1 MFKKRDRLHANMIKK
16 PSLDNVNCFRMFRNK
31 VDIPIR
37 RAQRDYHDKKIEKCT
52 SSKQMFQAF
61 ILFCGKQKPAQKEI
75 EPNLLKDF
83 FVNVGKHL
91 SNSMPFAGSASQKI
105 DRNISSFVI
114 FEKDEHEVFKVI
126 GALKT
131 KTSTGHDGLSTKLI
145 KLCSPVISVFLA
157 NIFNK
162 CIDRAY
168 FPDACKIAKIVA
180 FLKEGDK
187 ENPSKY

>member
-1 MFKKRDRLHANMIKK
+1 M
-16 PSLDNVNCFRMFRNK
+16 
-31 VDIPIR
+31 
-37 RAQRDYHDKKIEKCT
+37 
-52 SSKQMFQAF
+52 
-61 ILFCGKQKPAQKEI
+61 
-75 EPNLLKDF
+75 
-83 FVNVGKHL
+83 
-91 SNSMPFAGSASQKI
+91 
-105 DRNISSFVI
+105 
-114 FEKDEHEVFKVI
+114 FKVI

-131 KTSTGHDGLSTKLI
+131 KTPSGHDGLSTKMI

-187 ENPSKY
+187 ENPSIYQPINFLTVFSKIFEKLIYKKC